1 MNALCRRRRRQRF
14 RPEGE
19 FMGAKISHCMTLL
32 GICSM
37 AFYAVMMT
45 LGLLPVDLMPQF
57 LISSVI
63 FLTSGRVMRRAAR
76 ALARDE
82 QEEEEK
88 PVRRTA
94 SPADW
99 PWLTGLLNWTGAILI
114 IGLMAIFLMKP
125 IGISLQD
132 ALSASAAHE
141 QFFATAVP

>member
-1 MNALCRRRRRQRF
+1 
-14 RPEGE
+14 
-19 FMGAKISHCMTLL
+19 MGAKISHCMTLL

-37 AFYAVMMT
+37 AFYAIMMS

-63 FLTSGRVMRRAAR
+63 FLTSGRVMRKAAR
-76 ALARDE
+76 AMVRDE
-82 QEEEEK
+82 AEEEENQE
-88 PVRRTA
+88 VRRTA

-99 PWLTGLLNWTGAILI
+99 PWLTGLLNWTGVILVV
-114 IGLMAIFLMKP
+114 GLMAIFLMKP
-125 IGISLQD
+125 IGISLQE